1 MLAVLLIACMKPAP
15 LPPSPRLSEEEGL
28 TAELVSQGGL
38 VDRLAA
44 PDDANVVILYSGE
57 QRGDV
62 APCGCADSPRG
73 GLPRTGA
80 YMDALDDSVRIFGAS
95 WLDDGTTLDGQP
107 MADAA
112 VKNTHMIAS
121 LRALETDVAHVGL
134 TDAIA
139 LSRMSDPPDLPM
151 VSANI
156 QGPGI
161 SPYVIVEHGG
171 LRVGFTGVAAPGHI
185 AISTPG
191 YVREQPAT
199 AGHVVTELAAI
210 TDLIVLMNDGATDAS
225 KKLIRS
231 GHIDVVI
238 ETAKYRAF
246 ETPFRQGR
254 AVWVRSHD
262 QGQRLGELRLRAT
275 EDGVVSVTDR
285 KIDLDMGMPDSP
297 ELKRIAEQAEAE
309 LKALDRALFRP

>member
-1 MLAVLLIACMKPAP
+1 MLTLLLIACSKPIP
-15 LPPSPRLSEEEGL
+15 LPQAQRVGGEDGL
-28 TAELVSQGGL
+28 AGELVSHGAL
-38 VDRLAA
+38 ADRLAP
-44 PDDANVVILYSGE
+44 PDDSSVVILYSGE

-62 APCGCADSPRG
+62 APCGCADTPRG
-73 GLPRTGA
+73 GVPRTAA
-80 YMDALDDSVRIFGAS
+80 YMDSIADGVRVFGAS

-112 VKNTHMIAS
+112 VKNGHMIAS
-121 LRALETDVAHVGL
+121 LEALRVDVANVGL

-139 LSRMSDPPDLPM
+139 LSRMDHPPILPM

-156 QGPGI
+156 EGPGV
-161 SPYVIVEHGG
+161 SPYAIIERNG

-185 AISTPG
+185 SISTPR
-191 YVREQPAT
+191 YVRHDPSDAEP
-199 AGHVVTELAAI
+199 VIDELAEH
-210 TDLIVLMNDGATDAS
+210 TDLIVLLNDGATSAS

-246 ETPFRQGR
+246 EVPFRQGS

-262 QGQRLGELRLRAT
+262 QGQRLGELRLT
-275 EDGVVSVTDR
+275 LEDGRVTGATDR
-285 KIDLDMGMPDSP
+285 KIDLDMSMPDSP
-297 ELKRIAEQAEAE
+297 SLARIADQAEAD
-309 LKALDRALFRP
+309 LKALDRALFAP